1 MLLDSVLENKGTD
14 TVVEGAEIDTSDALL
29 ECMVSIEEAYGD
41 MMVEQAKCE
50 FKQYVNE
57 GKIDALNE
65 GILDSVKN
73 FFKKIWQFIKK
84 YYNKLKTWVTGL
96 NKNAYQY
103 FQTNQEKIK
112 NGIKS
117 ITRFYGYSG
126 LKSFKTIEEHGKKIA
141 VASSTALKSA
151 DNYIGDLKKLDHS
164 TKKDAGEQSN
174 EITKNALGTLKQTI
188 TGGSTSTEESLTAII
203 KDDIR
208 GGSREV
214 ELKYSL
220 EEIKAVVGSEAAV
233 SVIAHGLKILETST
247 KDLENKAYGLAHQ
260 ENDKDRSGSAVHY
273 LTQAAKLISSAASAT
288 SSMIPAVVKQ
298 ADRFQ
303 RAAVAG
309 KSDDERKNEDT
320 NMTADEAK
328 AYLESIG
335 IA

>member
-1 MLLDSVLENKGTD
+1 MLLDSVLENKGI
-14 TVVEGAEIDTSDALL
+14 VAEGTEIDMSDALM
-29 ECMVSIEEAYGD
+29 ECAVSIEEAYGD

-73 FFKKIWQFIKK
+73 FFKKLWQFIKK

-126 LKSFKTIEEHGKKIA
+126 LKNFDNINSYGRKIDSA
-141 VASSTALKSA
+141 ATSALNTADIFIK
-151 DNYIGDLKKLDHS
+151 DFKKLDHS
-164 TKKDAGEQSN
+164 NKKGAGEEASN
-174 EITKNALGTLKQTI
+174 RSKEYLGDLKKI
-188 TGGSTSTEESLTAII
+188 IVGDSASTEESLTAMI

-214 ELKYSL
+214 ELKYANIN
-220 EEIKAVVGSEAAV
+220 EIAAVVGSEAGVTAL
-233 SVIAHGLKILETST
+233 ANDLKTLEKCT

>member
-1 MLLDSVLENKGTD
+1 MLLDSVLENKGI
-14 TVVEGAEIDTSDALL
+14 VAEGTEIDMSDALM
-29 ECMVSIEEAYGD
+29 ECAVSIEEAYGD

-73 FFKKIWQFIKK
+73 FFKKLWNFIKK

-117 ITRFYGYSG
+117 VTRFYGYSG
-126 LKSFKTIEEHGKKIA
+126 LKNFDNINSYARKIDSA
-141 VASSTALKSA
+141 STAALKTA
-151 DNYIGDLKKLDHS
+151 DMFIKDFKKLDHS
-164 TKKDAGEQSN
+164 NKKDAGEEASN
-174 EITKNALGTLKQTI
+174 KSKEYLGDLKKVI
-188 TGGSTSTEESLTAII
+188 VGDSASTEESFTAMI

-214 ELKYSL
+214 ELSYKTID
-220 EEIKAVVGSEAAV
+220 EIKAVVGSEASV
-233 SVIAHGLKILETST
+233 SYLALGLKALEKST

-260 ENDKDRSGSAVHY
+260 ENDKERSGSAVHY

-303 RAAVAG
+303 HAAVAG

-320 NMTADEAK
+320 EMTADEAK

>member
-1 MLLDSVLENKGTD
+1 MLLDSVLENKGI
-14 TVVEGAEIDTSDALL
+14 VAEGTEIDMSDALM
-29 ECMVSIEEAYGD
+29 ECAVSIEEAYGD

-73 FFKKIWQFIKK
+73 FFKKLWNFIKK

-117 ITRFYGYSG
+117 ITRFYGYTG
-126 LKSFKTIEEHGKKIA
+126 LKNFDNINSYGNKIGSA
-141 VASSTALKSA
+141 ATAALKTA
-151 DNYIGDLKKLDHS
+151 DMFIKDFKKLDHS
-164 TKKDAGEQSN
+164 NNKGAGEEASN
-174 EITKNALGTLKQTI
+174 KSKEYLGDLKKVI
-188 TGGSTSTEESLTAII
+188 VGDSASTEESFTAMI

-214 ELKYSL
+214 ELSYKTID
-220 EEIKAVVGSEAAV
+220 EIKAVVGSEAAV
-233 SVIAHGLKILETST
+233 SSIALGLKALEKST

-303 RAAVAG
+303 HAAVAG

-320 NMTADEAK
+320 EMTADEAK

>member
-14 TVVEGAEIDTSDALL
+14 TQLVEGTEIDTSDALL

-73 FFKKIWQFIKK
+73 FFKKIWEFIKK

-126 LKSFKTIEEHGKKIA
+126 LKNFDNVKAYSTKIGT
-141 VASSTALKSA
+141 ASKAALASA
-151 DNYIGDLKKLDHS
+151 DKYIADLKKLDHS
-164 TKKDAGEQSN
+164 TKKGSGEQSS

-214 ELKYSL
+214 ELSYKTID
-220 EEIKAVVGSEAAV
+220 EIKAVVGSEAGV
-233 SVIAHGLKILETST
+233 SVIANGLKVLETST

-273 LTQAAKLISSAASAT
+273 LTQAAKLISSAAAAA
-288 SSMIPAVVKQ
+288 SSMIPAVRRFRAMRQ
-298 ADRFQ
+298 A
-303 RAAVAG
+303 AC
-309 KSDDERKNEDT
+309 
-320 NMTADEAK
+320 
-328 AYLESIG
+328 
-335 IA
+335 